1 MALTPETL
9 ISRVQVNIPFP
20 FLEKGYLDLFLEK
33 GLNPEIGLDAYSLS
47 NYQRRE
53 FTRTA
58 RAFIKARRRITLHAP
73 FQDLLPGAL
82 DEMILRTSR
91 RRLAQAFR
99 LLPVFQPASI
109 VCHLG
114 YDAKLY
120 LWDRANW
127 LQRSA
132 ATWKEFA
139 AVAATHGV
147 TVMLENVYEDDPDLF
162 VELLQLA
169 NAPNLQVCLD
179 VGHLQAFGDGD
190 YGRWLNTLW
199 PHIGQLHLHDNQ
211 GDKDDHLALG
221 QGTVPLD
228 FVLNFLAR
236 RDRQP
241 MVTLEPHQ
249 EGSLAPSLEYLSQIW
264 PWG

>member
-1 MALTPETL
+1 
-9 ISRVQVNIPFP
+9 
-20 FLEKGYLDLFLEK
+20 
-33 GLNPEIGLDAYSLS
+33 
-47 NYQRRE
+47 
-53 FTRTA
+53 
-58 RAFIKARRRITLHAP
+58 
-73 FQDLLPGAL
+73 
-82 DEMILRTSR
+82 
-91 RRLAQAFR
+91 
-99 LLPVFQPASI
+99 
-109 VCHLG
+109 
-114 YDAKLY
+114 
-120 LWDRANW
+120 
-127 LQRSA
+127 
-132 ATWKEFA
+132 
-139 AVAATHGV
+139 
-147 TVMLENVYEDDPDLF
+147 MLENVYEDDPDLF

-199 PHIGQLHLHDNQ
+199 PHIGQLHLHDNK

-221 QGTVPLD
+221 RGTVPLD